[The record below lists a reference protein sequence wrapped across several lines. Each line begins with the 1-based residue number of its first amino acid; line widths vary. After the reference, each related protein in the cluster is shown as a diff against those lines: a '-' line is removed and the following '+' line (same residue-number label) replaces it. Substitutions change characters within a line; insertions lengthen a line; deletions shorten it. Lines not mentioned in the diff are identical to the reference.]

1 MAGVEMK
8 SKLNVLCVRLSVSY
22 RGGWIN
28 VCCIVVLKGYF
39 GLTI

>member
-8 SKLNVLCVRLSVSY
+8 TKLNISCVCLSISY

-28 VCCIVVLKGYF
+28 VCCIAVLKG
-39 GLTI
+39 